1 MQYRNRLI
9 TSFPAGYAF
18 GGDKAKRAMT
28 GKRMKDMGYLI
39 GIPDIFIPEPVGK
52 YPGLF
57 IELKVGK
64 NTTTDSQDNVLEE
77 LSRRGY
83 KVAVIALMPLS
94 RPLNLI
100 LLINALIFRCFV
112 RLLKWRYSLKFL

>member
-1 MQYRNRLI
+1 MSKRLEDDLQVSCVFWYKMQYRNRLI

-83 KVAVIALMPLS
+83 KVAVCYCLDAFTKTVKS
-94 RPLNLI
+94 YFAN
-100 LLINALIFRCFV
+100 
-112 RLLKWRYSLKFL
+112 

>member
-1 MQYRNRLI
+1 MSQRLEDDLQINCVCWYKLQYRNKLI

-18 GGDKAKRAMT
+18 SGDKAKRAMT

-39 GIPDIFIPEPVGK
+39 GMPDIFIPEPIGK

-64 NTTTDSQDNVLEE
+64 NKTSDSQDSVLEE

-83 KVAVIALMPLS
+83 KVAV
-94 RPLNLI
+94 
-100 LLINALIFRCFV
+100 C
-112 RLLKWRYSLKFL
+112 YSLDAFIKEVKSYFNN

>member
-1 MQYRNRLI
+1 
-9 TSFPAGYAF
+9 
-18 GGDKAKRAMT
+18 MT

-52 YPGLF
+52 YSGLF

-83 KVAVIALMPLS
+83 KVAV
-94 RPLNLI
+94 
-100 LLINALIFRCFV
+100 C
-112 RLLKWRYSLKFL
+112 YSLDAFIKTVKSYFAN